1 MFEPRYREG
10 QRERGLVGVSIR
22 HIYVKIP
29 PTKTRSC
36 HSVGCDMM
44 SRKTLRLCHQKTF
57 RKIFTRSRF

>member
-29 PTKTRSC
+29 PTKHVAAILLGVT
-36 HSVGCDMM
+36 
-44 SRKTLRLCHQKTF
+44 
-57 RKIFTRSRF
+57 